1 MRQITLK
8 RAQIFGA
15 VVLLTLGIA
24 SVDSVISQ
32 TSKRPV
38 YYSVKVN
45 RVMRVRLD
53 RDLDSERESVG
64 NKFSATLVDPLFG
77 KGGVI
82 LAPQGSRVGGLVT
95 NVRRADKKGQ
105 PAVLDV
111 EFVSLRLPNG
121 TRIPINGSLFDL
133 STSGATSDNEGQI
146 TANKTSNRKLKF
158 IGGGAGGGALI
169 GAIAGGGKGLAIGA
183 GVGALA
189 GGITGRLKKGHE
201 VKVKSGTECGVIVN
215 RAFAL
220 PVYKA
225 RG

>member
-1 MRQITLK
+1 MQQITFK

-32 TSKRPV
+32 TGKRPV
-38 YYSVKVN
+38 YYSVKAN
-45 RVMRVRLD
+45 RVMRIRLD

-121 TRIPINGSLFDL
+121 ARIPINGSLFDL

-201 VKVKSGTECGVIVN
+201 VKIKSGTECGVIVN

-220 PVYKA
+220 PAYKA

>member
-1 MRQITLK
+1 MRQITFK

-32 TSKRPV
+32 TGKRPV

-82 LAPQGSRVGGLVT
+82 LALQGSRVGGLVT

-121 TRIPINGSLFDL
+121 ARIPINGSLFDL

-169 GAIAGGGKGLAIGA
+169 RAPPGGGKGLAIGGGGGGLPRGRTR
-183 GVGALA
+183 GVKKGA
-189 GGITGRLKKGHE
+189 GG
-201 VKVKSGTECGVIVN
+201 KSKTGTEG
-215 RAFAL
+215 
-220 PVYKA
+220 
-225 RG
+225 GG

>member
-15 VVLLTLGIA
+15 VVLLTLSMA
-24 SVDSVISQ
+24 SVNSVSSQ
-32 TSKRPV
+32 TGKRPV
-38 YYSVKVN
+38 YYSVKAN

-121 TRIPINGSLFDL
+121 ARIPINGSLFDPINL
-133 STSGATSDNEGQI
+133 WRDERQRR
-146 TANKTSNRKLKF
+146 ANH
-158 IGGGAGGGALI
+158 G
-169 GAIAGGGKGLAIGA
+169 
-183 GVGALA
+183 
-189 GGITGRLKKGHE
+189 
-201 VKVKSGTECGVIVN
+201 
-215 RAFAL
+215 
-220 PVYKA
+220 
-225 RG
+225 